1 LEHLRYK
8 IYEKEA
14 ANGRHISQVTARDSL
29 CQLFLP
35 NIQDALTGCFY
46 IHHRYFFY
54 ERLIF

>member
-46 IHHRYFFY
+46 IITAIFFMSG
-54 ERLIF
+54 